1 MQKQW
6 SKSKITVITTGSD
19 QVARKRNLA
28 NAIQEVSPE
37 QMAQLTAII
46 AELTGNSVSET
57 ELVEE
62 SKYVG

>member
-46 AELTGNSVSET
+46 AELTGNSVSDT

-62 SKYVG
+62 IKYVG

>member
-6 SKSKITVITTGSD
+6 SKSKITVITTGGD